1 MDRNGTPIPPSS
13 NIICTN
19 STRFSYF
26 TTRYKFAFILDMTDS
41 CASVSVDGGHIYFE
55 SLTNCLCILLYSL
68 AQTLILPGCELKFQ
82 PEIDISVYVYF
93 PLHRTPSHQVL
104 IHGKY
109 KIFIE

>member
-1 MDRNGTPIPPSS
+1 MDHHGASIPPSS
-13 NIICTN
+13 TIICT
-19 STRFSYF
+19 SATRFSYF

-41 CASVSVDGGHIYFE
+41 CASVSIDGGHIYLE

-68 AQTLILPGCELKFQ
+68 AQTFTLPGCEIKFQ

-104 IHGKY
+104 IHGKQ
-109 KIFIE
+109 K